1 MDGRLAIRELRPA
14 DAAGVQAFVGRL
26 SPESRRRRFF
36 TPIIELAPRQL
47 ARVTAGR
54 GRDDLDLAAFE
65 AEGRIVARPA
75 PSGYNPQ
82 LGSGASPI
90 APSTCA
96 GRGREP
102 RNSAEQSGK
111 AWL

>member
-1 MDGRLAIRELRPA
+1 MDGRLAMRELRPA
-14 DAAGVQAFVGRL
+14 DAAGLQAFVRRL
-26 SPESRRRRFF
+26 SPESRRRRCF
-36 TPIIELAPRQL
+36 TPINELTPSQL
-47 ARVTAGR
+47 ARVTTGR
-54 GRDDLDLAAFE
+54 GPDDLDLATSE

-75 PSGYNPQ
+75 PSGYNPL
-82 LGSGASPI
+82 LGSGARPI
-90 APSTCA
+90 APATCS